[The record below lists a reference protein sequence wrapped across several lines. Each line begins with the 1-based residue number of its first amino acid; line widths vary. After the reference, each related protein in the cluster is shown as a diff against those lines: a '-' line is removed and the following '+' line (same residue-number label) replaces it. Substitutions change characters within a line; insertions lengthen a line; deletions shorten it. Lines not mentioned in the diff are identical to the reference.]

1 MSILS
6 ERTGLPAGPPLSVC
20 ADQGQGQVHVDTMA
34 ILTRLARTT
43 VPPAPH
49 HELLAD
55 LGYDSMR
62 VLELVGELEEHFDIS
77 VPLNHLTHI
86 RTVAHVV
93 AEVERLVGAPGL
105 PR

>member
-1 MSILS
+1 MSNLS

-20 ADQGQGQVHVDTMA
+20 ADQGRGQVHADTMA
-34 ILTRLARTT
+34 ILTRLVRSTL
-43 VPPAPH
+43 PPAPH

-55 LGYDSMR
+55 LGFDSMR

-77 VPLNHLTHI
+77 VPLNHLAHI
-86 RTVAHVV
+86 RTVSHVV
-93 AEVERLVGAPGL
+93 AEVERLVGGKRP